1 MKPFR
6 PFFFIASLVAIVSLA
21 CGAFS
26 SGDQPEQPQQEVPQQ
41 VESPTQAPQQELPPP
56 TEEPVE
62 EQPVESSSGP
72 YFTEE
77 FDSDPQWYYEVIQG
91 NDSSDLEKATYKF
104 DFGRMIFNIEDPGLF
119 AYYVYEGDIYENVR
133 VDIKVE
139 NRGVN
144 TQQVSL
150 LCQVSDD
157 GWYEWAVQSDGR
169 WELYA
174 VSDGYKRMH
183 NGASN
188 YIKQGKDVNEYAMI
202 CEGNEISFFVNG
214 VEPKGSPY
222 EDRKYALRRGN
233 VGFSVS
239 SLRAIPVNMEVD
251 WFKISEP

>member
-6 PFFFIASLVAIVSLA
+6 PFVFIASLVAIVGLA
-21 CGAFS
+21 CSAFS
-26 SGDQPEQPQQEVPQQ
+26 SGNQPAAPEQSPQ
-41 VESPTQAPQQELPPP
+41 VEVQTEAPVQQNE
-56 TEEPVE
+56 EEPVTGE
-62 EQPVESSSGP
+62 SAPPVAPPSSGP

-91 NDSSDLEKATYKF
+91 NDSSDPEKATYEF
-104 DFGRMIFNIEDPGLF
+104 DSGRMIFNIEDPGLF
-119 AYYVYEGDIYENVR
+119 SYYVYEGDEYENVR

-150 LCQVSDD
+150 LCQVSDE
-157 GWYEWAVQSDGR
+157 GWYEWSVQSDGR

-222 EDRKYALRRGN
+222 VDRMYSLRSGN

-239 SLRAIPVNMEVD
+239 SLRAIPVLIEVD